1 LQVVRQVLDYA
12 FAPAVL
18 LLALGNELAQVLLEL
33 DLLLI
38 DLPQGLVLGFANALF
53 HGSEQLVVVGSGR
66 IHGWKIRLALE
77 SIMTRF

>member
-1 LQVVRQVLDYA
+1 MRQVLDYA

-38 DLPQGLVLGFANALF
+38 DLPQGWYWA
-53 HGSEQLVVVGSGR
+53 SR
-66 IHGWKIRLALE
+66 
-77 SIMTRF
+77 TRCFTAVSSWW